1 MMKTNYF
8 LILMAGL
15 LLIGCGKKSKPQ
27 PQAAQTTTNSNGNPL
42 NAPVEYLGAA
52 VRARRT
58 ALKTVGTVNLQQTIQ
73 MFQAQEGRLPKDLNE
88 LVSGKYISAIPTAP
102 MDTKFDY
109 NPVTGEVKVI
119 PK

>member
-15 LLIGCGKKSKPQ
+15 LFIGCGKKSKPQ
-27 PQAAQTTTNSNGNPL
+27 AQAAQTTNSSGNAL

-52 VRARRT
+52 VRARQT
-58 ALKTVGTVNLQQTIQ
+58 ALKTVGIVNLQQAIQ
-73 MFQAQEGRLPKDLNE
+73 MFQGQEGRLPRDLNE
-88 LVSGKYISAIPTAP
+88 LVSGKCLTALPTAP
-102 MDTKFDY
+102 MDMKFDY
-109 NPVTGEVKVI
+109 NPLTGEVKVV